1 MKMINIKKDLFAL
14 PIILFALTLQP
25 VPTRADETSLAADTA
40 RQTARMLAPDECRA
54 MALQYNKEIAA
65 AEQAAKSASF
75 TAKSYKANFL
85 PNITATGTGLYST
98 ADGKFDILGYNVGYE
113 VGTLL
118 AGGLSVE
125 QPIYMGGK
133 ISAAYKLAMLGKD
146 IAQTQKTLTA
156 TEVIQ
161 KTDEAYVQVVKAKEM
176 MKVAEAYR
184 SLVEELMHT
193 VESAYRNGM
202 KPKND
207 VLKVQVK
214 MNDSEL
220 SLRKA
225 ENGLRLA
232 KMNLCHYIGLP
243 LTTDINVSGLPTV
256 EQALGTADVSQS
268 QITDSRLMLD
278 ISNRPEYA
286 ILNMQVDIAR
296 QEIKLNRSEMLPK
309 IGVNATYNYV
319 HGLEVND
326 KTLIDKGIF
335 SAALN
340 VSVPLFHFGEHRN
353 KVRAAKAKH
362 VQAQLEQQDMNEKM
376 TLELAQA
383 LNNLDEAVLECGI
396 AGRSLTQAEENMR
409 VSRKM
414 YNAGMETLSDYLEA
428 QTLWQQAYERQVSAG
443 CQLHLAHI
451 AYQKA
456 AGILASDYQ

>member
-1 MKMINIKKDLFAL
+1 MKNGKKHLFIL
-14 PIILFALTLQP
+14 STILFSLTLP
-25 VPTRADETSLAADTA
+25 SAVTRAESAPIAADSA
-40 RQTARMLAPDECRA
+40 RQSAEILTPERCRA
-54 MALQYNKEIAA
+54 MALQYNKELAA
-65 AEQAAKSASF
+65 AAQAAKSASF

-98 ADGKFDILGYNVGYE
+98 ADGQFDILGYNVGYE

-133 ISAAYKLAMLGKD
+133 INAAYRLAMLGKD
-146 IAQTQKTLTA
+146 IAQTQETLTA

-161 KTDEAYVQVVKAKEM
+161 KTDEAYTQVVRAEEM

-214 MNDSEL
+214 LNDSEL

-243 LTTDINVSGLPTV
+243 LTTDIAVCRELSV
-256 EQALGTADVSQS
+256 EQMVGGKDVLLSD
-268 QITDSRLMLD
+268 IAGSRLTLD
-278 ISNRPEYA
+278 ISGRPEYA
-286 ILNMQVDIAR
+286 ILNRQVDIAR

-309 IGVNATYNYV
+309 IGFNATYNYV

-376 TLELAQA
+376 TLELSQA
-383 LNNLDEAVLECGI
+383 LNNLDEAMLERDI
-396 AGRSLTQAEENMR
+396 ADRSLKQAEENMR
-409 VSRKM
+409 VSKKM
-414 YNAGMETLSDYLEA
+414 YEAGMETLSDHLEA
-428 QTLWQQAYERQVSAG
+428 QTLWQQAYEQQVSAG
-443 CQLHLAHI
+443 CQLYLAYI
-451 AYQKA
+451 AYRKA
-456 AGILASDYQ
+456 AGILYSEYQ

>member
-1 MKMINIKKDLFAL
+1 MKNGKKHLFIL
-14 PIILFALTLQP
+14 STILFSLMLPPA
-25 VPTRADETSLAADTA
+25 VTRAESAPIAADSA
-40 RQTARMLAPDECRA
+40 RQSAETLTPEQCRA
-54 MALQYNKEIAA
+54 MALQYNKELAA
-65 AEQAAKSASF
+65 AAQAAKSASF

-98 ADGKFDILGYNVGYE
+98 ADGQFDILGYNVGYE

-133 ISAAYKLAMLGKD
+133 INAAYRLAMLGKD
-146 IAQTQKTLTA
+146 IAQTQETLTA

-161 KTDEAYVQVVKAKEM
+161 KTDEAYTQVVRAEEM

-214 MNDSEL
+214 LNDSEL

-243 LTTDINVSGLPTV
+243 LTTDIAVCRELSV
-256 EQALGTADVSQS
+256 EQMLGGKDVLLSD
-268 QITDSRLMLD
+268 IAGSRLTLD
-278 ISNRPEYA
+278 ISGRPEYA
-286 ILNMQVDIAR
+286 ILNRQVDIAM

-376 TLELAQA
+376 TLELSQA
-383 LNNLDEAVLECGI
+383 LNNLDEAMLERDI
-396 AGRSLTQAEENMR
+396 ADRSLKQAEENMR
-409 VSRKM
+409 VSKKM
-414 YNAGMETLSDYLEA
+414 YEAGMETLSDHLEA
-428 QTLWQQAYERQVSAG
+428 QTLWQQAYEQQVSAG
-443 CQLHLAHI
+443 CQLYLAYI
-451 AYQKA
+451 AYRKA
-456 AGILASDYQ
+456 AGILYSEYQ

>member
-1 MKMINIKKDLFAL
+1 MKNGKKHLFIL
-14 PIILFALTLQP
+14 STILFSLTLP
-25 VPTRADETSLAADTA
+25 PAVTRAESAPIAADSA
-40 RQTARMLAPDECRA
+40 RQSTETLTPERCRA
-54 MALQYNKEIAA
+54 MALQYNKELAA
-65 AEQAAKSASF
+65 ATQAAKSASF

-98 ADGKFDILGYNVGYE
+98 ADGQFDILGYNVGYE

-133 ISAAYKLAMLGKD
+133 INAAYRLAMLGKD
-146 IAQTQKTLTA
+146 IAQTQETLTA

-161 KTDEAYVQVVKAKEM
+161 KTDEAYTQVVRAEEM

-214 MNDSEL
+214 LNDSEL

-243 LTTDINVSGLPTV
+243 LTTDIAVCRELSV
-256 EQALGTADVSQS
+256 EQMLGGKDVLLSD
-268 QITDSRLMLD
+268 IAGSRLTLD
-278 ISNRPEYA
+278 ISGRPEYA
-286 ILNMQVDIAR
+286 ILNRQVDIAM

-376 TLELAQA
+376 TLELSQA
-383 LNNLDEAVLECGI
+383 LNNLDEAMLERDI
-396 AGRSLTQAEENMR
+396 ADRSLKQAEENMR
-409 VSRKM
+409 VSKKM
-414 YNAGMETLSDYLEA
+414 YEAGMETLSDHLEA
-428 QTLWQQAYERQVSAG
+428 QTLWQQAYEQQVSAG
-443 CQLHLAHI
+443 CQLYLAYI
-451 AYQKA
+451 AYRKA
-456 AGILASDYQ
+456 AGILYSEYQ

>member
-1 MKMINIKKDLFAL
+1 MKTINTKKHIFAL
-14 PIILFALTLQP
+14 SVILLALTLQTAP
-25 VPTRADETSLAADTA
+25 ARADETSPAADTT
-40 RQTARMLAPDECRA
+40 RQSPQTLTPEECRA

-65 AEQAAKSASF
+65 AAQATKSASF

-85 PNITATGTGLYST
+85 PNITATGTGLCST
-98 ADGKFDILGYNVGYE
+98 ADGQFDILGYNVGYE

-133 ISAAYKLAMLGKD
+133 INAAYRLAVLGKD
-146 IAQTQKTLTA
+146 IAQTQETLTA

-243 LTTDINVSGLPTV
+243 LTEDISVSGLPIV
-256 EQALGTADVSQS
+256 EQALGATGVSQS
-268 QITDSRLMLD
+268 NIAGSRLTLD

-286 ILNMQVDIAR
+286 ILNRQVDIAR

-326 KTLIDKGIF
+326 KTLVDKGIF

-353 KVRAAKAKH
+353 KARAAKAKH
-362 VQAQLEQQDMNEKM
+362 VQTQLEQQEMNEKM

-396 AGRSLTQAEENMR
+396 ADRSLKQAEENMR

-414 YNAGMETLSDYLEA
+414 YEAGMETLSDYLEA
-428 QTLWQQAYERQVSAG
+428 QTLWQQAYERQVGAG
-443 CQLHLAHI
+443 CQLHLAYI

-456 AGILASDYQ
+456 AGILSLSCR